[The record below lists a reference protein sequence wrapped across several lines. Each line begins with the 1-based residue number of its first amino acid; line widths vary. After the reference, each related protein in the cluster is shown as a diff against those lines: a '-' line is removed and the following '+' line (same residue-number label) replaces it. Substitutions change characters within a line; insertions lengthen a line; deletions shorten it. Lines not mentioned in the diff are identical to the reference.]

1 MIKYGPYLCKGH
13 IYHTKFFLGK
23 HLKIVNNSQILVSR
37 SHRSMCHWAQPAQY
51 RAYALIQLRAC
62 RRAPARISACQLPV
76 WRDLSRRKKSR
87 WGLFLCRCP
96 VRGMSR
102 RCSCIWPEAAAMSG
116 SGYDAWRKITRCM
129 QCCRRLKRR
138 RSAEV

>member
-62 RRAPARISACQLPV
+62 RNHIIQHQQIEALVSVIFIHCTDQHSFRRNANH
-76 WRDLSRRKKSR
+76 LSV
-87 WGLFLCRCP
+87 C
-96 VRGMSR
+96 
-102 RCSCIWPEAAAMSG
+102 
-116 SGYDAWRKITRCM
+116 
-129 QCCRRLKRR
+129 
-138 RSAEV
+138 